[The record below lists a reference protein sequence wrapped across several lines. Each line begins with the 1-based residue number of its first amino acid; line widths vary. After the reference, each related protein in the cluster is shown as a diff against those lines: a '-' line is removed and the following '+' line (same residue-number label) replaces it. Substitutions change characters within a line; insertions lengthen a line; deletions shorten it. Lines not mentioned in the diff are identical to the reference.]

1 MWLGEGQGKTL
12 EITEARAAAHLQDI
26 RVALLF
32 IMPDKQQGGDSL
44 YPQDLKC
51 DDGGDMKLPF
61 CGGSIKS
68 KGRKKRKSECM
79 EHLC

>member
-26 RVALLF
+26 RAALLF

-44 YPQDLKC
+44 
-51 DDGGDMKLPF
+51 
-61 CGGSIKS
+61 
-68 KGRKKRKSECM
+68 
-79 EHLC
+79 